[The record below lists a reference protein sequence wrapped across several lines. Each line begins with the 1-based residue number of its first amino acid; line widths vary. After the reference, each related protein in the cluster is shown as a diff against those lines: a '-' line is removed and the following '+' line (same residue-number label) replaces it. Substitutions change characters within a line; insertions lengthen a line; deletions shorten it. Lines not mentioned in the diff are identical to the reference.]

1 MEIGNRLELTAEE
14 RERIRLAVQEA
25 ERRTK
30 AEVVPLIVARSG
42 LYREV
47 RHWVGLALAL
57 LVLTILLTIESHW
70 LPWGWHASNAA
81 WLLLS
86 TLVAYGCGVWLGT
99 LWPVIRLCASVERMR
114 HKVKLRAEHAF
125 SQHAVSHTRERTG
138 VLIMLSIL
146 ERQIYVLP
154 DRSLDGLASR
164 DHWAQ
169 VVQAAVDRLQC
180 GDIVGGLCQG
190 IERCGLLLADI
201 CPGRPGD
208 NPNELPDELIQE
220 PSRRLFH
227 GASAVSAGHAAATG
241 SLAVHPFDI
250 LREYAAGLYVYECP
264 SRLRLHAFATNLHE

>member
-1 MEIGNRLELTAEE
+1 VGVVSAAAGAISEEEAPVEIGNRLELTAEE
-14 RERIRLAVQEA
+14 RERIRLAVQTA
-25 ERRTK
+25 ERPTK
-30 AEVVPLIVARSG
+30 AEIVPMIVARSG

-47 RHWVGLALAL
+47 RHWVGLGLAL

-220 PSRRLFH
+220 P
-227 GASAVSAGHAAATG
+227 
-241 SLAVHPFDI
+241 
-250 LREYAAGLYVYECP
+250 
-264 SRLRLHAFATNLHE
+264 